1 MFSWRLI
8 TLSSADA
15 GQAIHSAV
23 GLLLALLKKAV
34 ARYSNANERST
45 RFCKKTRELRVFK
58 FSSGAVRLKGLKRE
72 VTVSRFLRESLGE
85 RPELVRVLEWNFA
98 THPYFLESEY
108 GGPNFAEW
116 AESQGGLARIPL
128 RVRLDLLADVAR
140 AVASA
145 HAAGVL
151 HKDLK
156 PPISW

>member
-1 MFSWRLI
+1 MPQSR
-8 TLSSADA
+8 
-15 GQAIHSAV
+15 
-23 GLLLALLKKAV
+23 
-34 ARYSNANERST
+34 
-45 RFCKKTRELRVFK
+45 
-58 FSSGAVRLKGLKRE
+58 
-72 VTVSRFLRESLGE
+72 RFLLGE
-85 RPELVRVLEWNFA
+85 CPELVRVLEWNFD

-156 PPISW
+156 PANILGTPAANGGWLIKVA